1 LSFAPIDIEF
11 ALVDDFLPPILEKWN
26 RRVLSSIVTVKTPEV
41 FDRAANLADAEVVSM
56 SQHPH
61 TIIKVFCF
69 FIRIFI
75 FFYLVQVELD
85 EVL

>member
-11 ALVDDFLPPILEKWN
+11 AFVDDFLPPILEKWN

-56 SQHPH
+56 S
-61 TIIKVFCF
+61 
-69 FIRIFI
+69 
-75 FFYLVQVELD
+75 
-85 EVL
+85 